1 MKVGAISLGC
11 DKNRV
16 DTERL
21 LGFVLQAGHRIV
33 NDVDE
38 ADAVIVNTC
47 AFLQS
52 AVKESLDTVFEAR
65 SHKNVKY
72 LIVAGCLPMRYLSE
86 LTAADGLKE
95 ADALLDNSCYDR
107 IGEVLTKLEKGEKV
121 VMTNAGGRERVE
133 SRVVT
138 TPYHYA
144 YLKVSDGCDNKCT
157 FCAIPGIRG
166 AYASTPIESLVKEA
180 DGLVGQ
186 GVKELILVAQDVT
199 RYGSDLYGEPK
210 LIDLLRALIALP
222 VEKIRLLYCYPD
234 MCTDEL
240 IDFIDSEPKIA
251 KYVDMPMQHA
261 SDGVLKRMN
270 RRDNRRSLLDRIA
283 YIRGKKSDIA
293 IRSTFMV
300 GFPQET
306 EEEFEDL
313 LSFLEEARLDNV
325 GFFAYS
331 KEEGTPAAR
340 MKGQVPQSVKKQRL
354 KKAEA
359 LQSAIAEQ
367 KAKEKVGMVLYV
379 TYDGIDYDKQCFY
392 GHTERLCPD
401 VDAKVYFTSDEPIEI
416 GESYPVLVKKTKKL
430 DLYGQTVRSKQ

>member
-367 KAKEKVGMVLYV
+367 KAKEKVGTVLYV